1 MLDRVACCPTCNRP
15 MDAVPSVASLAGA
28 PLDTHQR
35 MIVAALVDAYPRR
48 MTAEAIASAIYRH
61 RADGGPETALQTV
74 RVLISRIRRVLP
86 AYGWTIPVGVGGRGN
101 HGEYRLEP
109 VR

>member
-1 MLDRVACCPTCNRP
+1 MLDRVTCCPTCNRP
-15 MDAVPSVASLAGA
+15 MDAVPSVASLAEA
-28 PLDTHQR
+28 PLDAHQR
-35 MIVAALVDAYPRR
+35 MIVAALSRAYPRS
-48 MTAEAIASAIYRH
+48 MTAEAIAVAIYGH

-86 AYGWTIPVGVGGRGN
+86 KFGWTIPTGRCGRGN
-101 HGEYRLEP
+101 IGEYRLEP